1 MFGWFK
7 KKAVEAPKPKKM
19 DLSKYRM
26 DFTIKAICMY
36 ERLSGRSF
44 FDFAEEDIAM
54 LLYCTFYVSNDI
66 EIKYSIFQGILE
78 NPQFAT
84 WAASK
89 YNDILEVMKQFKKEG
104 NDDEGGS
111 GTTKM
116 SMTDLATSLII
127 DYHVDAHYVMY
138 EMNIWEVEPL
148 YEACDTMVKKR
159 YEEERLWTYIQVL
172 PQIDGKKIKGP
183 DQLIPF
189 PWEKEVKKKRTEEN
203 LKNNTYAV
211 KNLIGRNIND
221 ILKKDGR

>member
-1 MFGWFK
+1 MGLFK
-7 KKAVEAPKPKKM
+7 KKVVEVPKKRM

-66 EIKYSIFQGILE
+66 EIKYSIFEGILE

-104 NDDEGGS
+104 NEGGGES

-116 SMTDLATSLII
+116 MMTDLATSLIV

-189 PWEKEVKKKRTEEN
+189 PWEKEVKKKKAEKD